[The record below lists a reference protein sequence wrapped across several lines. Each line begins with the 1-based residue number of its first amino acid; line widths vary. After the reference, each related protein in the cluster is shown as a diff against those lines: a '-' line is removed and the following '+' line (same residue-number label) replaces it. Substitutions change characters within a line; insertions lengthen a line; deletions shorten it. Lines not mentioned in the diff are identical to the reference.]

1 MVEFGSKHVTSRKE
15 HRCDYCG
22 GKIEKG
28 TRYVKWDGIDDY
40 FYHCCA
46 HEECDKLINKRNYH
60 SGCEETTTD
69 DIPLFIVDDC
79 KNLGI
84 ETKDKSIHDLVI
96 IECRKTHRSLACGM

>member
-1 MVEFGSKHVTSRKE
+1 MVEFGSKHVTARKE

-22 GKIEKG
+22 GKIKKG

-46 HEECDKLINKRNYH
+46 HEECVELVEKRKYDN
-60 SGCEETTTD
+60 GIEEFATD
-69 DIPLFIVDDC
+69 DVAISIVDDC

-96 IECRKTHRSLACGM
+96 ELLNR

>member
-1 MVEFGSKHVTSRKE
+1 MVVFDSKVVTARKE

-22 GKIEKG
+22 GKIKKG

-46 HEECDKLINKRNYH
+46 HEECVELVEKRKYDN
-60 SGCEETTTD
+60 GIEEFTTD
-69 DIPLFIVDDC
+69 DVAISIVDDC

-84 ETKDKSIHDLVI
+84 ETKDKGKVFSCFARGGGQLWYY
-96 IECRKTHRSLACGM
+96 KLLA